1 MLIAF
6 TGSIG
11 AGTSS
16 LSARVADLLGW
27 PRVKF
32 SDHIREVA
40 AAQGSDPDDL
50 TVQQALGQTLVRDR
64 LEEFVEAVL
73 ARAEWRTGQNLV
85 VDGLRH
91 VEVRTE
97 ILRQI
102 GNIPLHVVHVEL
114 PLSERAENR
123 GIAPAE
129 LGQHDAELSEAQL
142 KRILPQYANL
152 SLDGARDHGELA
164 LRVIELFTV
173 HGRNMVAVDEGEAI
187 FQMMPLTIGQRPD
200 RRQRPIELATELLA
214 RSAALGADIPLGLKD
229 PLASVTRAMNSYYSN
244 KIEGHVTMPIDIER
258 ALNHEFS
265 QDLDKRNRQREAQAH
280 IAVQTWLDAGHVPLD
295 RVTEEAVLKQIHN
308 QFFSHLPED
317 FHWVEDDK
325 TQERWRVV
333 PGEYRQRHIRV
344 NRHVAVSPGAVGRF
358 MAAFENGLRRLSKI
372 ERILAAASAHHR
384 FLWIHPFLD
393 GNGRVARM
401 MSDAMLRAAL
411 DTNGIWSVTRGLA
424 RDEQRYRNL
433 LTACDMKR
441 RNDLDGAGGL
451 SEEALVAFTNFF
463 LETAIDQVDFM
474 RVLIQPERMEARVK
488 LLVQEEIQVSQ
499 LTPFAEQMA
508 LHLMLYGETS
518 CQRLMTIAGDNFTA
532 AEAALAHLANNT
544 GIVRIE
550 GLTARFD
557 LPMRQLPRLLPGLFP
572 E

>member
-6 TGSIG
+6 TGPIG
-11 AGTSS
+11 AGTSK
-16 LSARVADLLGW
+16 LSARVAELLGW

-32 SDHIREVA
+32 SDHIRDVA
-40 AAQGSDPDDL
+40 AAQGGDPDDL
-50 TVQQALGQTLVRDR
+50 NVQQALGQTLVRDR

-73 ARAEWRTGQNLV
+73 ARADWRAGQNLV

-97 ILRQI
+97 LLRQI
-102 GNIPLHVVHVEL
+102 GNIPLHVVHVDL
-114 PLSERAENR
+114 PLPERAENR
-123 GIAPAE
+123 GIDPAE
-129 LGQHDAELSEAQL
+129 LGHHDAELSEAQIE
-142 KRILPQYANL
+142 RILPQYANL
-152 SLDGARDHGELA
+152 SLDGSRDHGELA
-164 LRVIELFTV
+164 RRILELFTG
-173 HGRNMVAVDEGEAI
+173 HGRNMVAIDEGEAI

-214 RSAALGADIPLGLKD
+214 RSAALGAEVPAGLRV
-229 PLASVTRAMNSYYSN
+229 PLAHVTRAMNSYYSN
-244 KIEGHVTMPIDIER
+244 RIEGHVTLPIDIER

-265 QDLDKRNRQREAQAH
+265 DDPDKRNRQREAQAH
-280 IAVQTWLDAGHVPLD
+280 IAVQTWLDAGYVPLD

-317 FHWVEDDK
+317 FHWIEDDN
-325 TQERWRVV
+325 THERWRVE

-344 NRHVAVSPGAVGRF
+344 HRHVAVSPGAVGRF
-358 MAAFENGLRRLSKI
+358 MAAFESGLRRLSKI

-384 FLWIHPFLD
+384 FLWVHPFLD

-424 RDEQRYRNL
+424 RDEQRYRDFL
-433 LTACDMKR
+433 AACDLPR

-463 LETAIDQVDFM
+463 LETAIDQVDYM
-474 RVLIQPERMEARVK
+474 RSLIQPGRMEARIM
-488 LLVQEEIQVSQ
+488 LLVREEVHVAQ

-508 LHLMLYGETS
+508 LHLMLYGEAP
-518 CQRLMTIAGDNFTA
+518 CQRLLELVGDNR
-532 AEAALAHLANNT
+532 AEAEKALAHLADHT
-544 GIVRIE
+544 GIVRID
-550 GLTARFD
+550 GSTARFD
-557 LPMRQLPRLLPGLFP
+557 LPLRQLTRLLPGLFP